1 METGVKPKTIKS
13 KTKRRTPCPNGERRN
28 KKTGICEKYNA
39 TKKRTD
45 MDVPP
50 VSASASPVSALPAP
64 VPAPVSASPVS
75 ASPAPVPAPVSA
87 TKTKRRTP
95 CPNGERRNKKT
106 GKCEKYNAT
115 KKRTDMPVP
124 AAPAPA
130 APVTDEPAPEPAP
143 APAEPAPAPAE
154 PAPAEPAPAAPA
166 PATKTKN
173 DQELLDRKELSN
185 NENSDYD
192 FLYPNLNDPNFNIK
206 IAERKEFNDNQYDGD
221 IEKHKNIEEHANL
234 LCNSEFEMAAHQL
247 FIRNFLS
254 FQTPYNSL
262 LLYHGLGSGKTC
274 SAISVAEEMRDY
286 VMQMG
291 ISSQIII
298 VASPNVQTNF
308 RTQLFD
314 ARKLKLIDDMW
325 NIRSC
330 TGNKFLKEINP
341 MNMKG
346 LKEVDVMKQI
356 NKLIDTYYVF
366 YGYVQFANYI
376 EQIETKDLNISKKE
390 KLKNEFNNRLII
402 IDEVHNIRVADDKD
416 KRVANALTKLIEMVY
431 TIRLLLLSAT
441 PMFNNYKEIIWL
453 INLMNK
459 NDRRSTITVNEVFNK
474 DGSFKL
480 ATNKDEEG
488 GQAKLERKATG
499 YISFVRGENPY
510 TFPYR
515 LFPKEFSPENT
526 FETKPYPEKQLNGT
540 TPLVEEKQIKH
551 ISLYLTDIGEYQKR
565 GYAYIM
571 QRIQLSTLESAEAEA
586 ETEAEAKSESF
597 GYTVLQEP
605 LQGLNIIYPDER
617 LNEENPTIN
626 SNELIGG
633 GGLKRIMN
641 FEMEPVRGNFS
652 YKKKAS
658 ATDRIFSPEE
668 IGKYSGKI
676 KKICDTILKA
686 EGVILIYS
694 QYIDAGLVPM
704 ALALEEL
711 GFSRSGDIKS
721 LFSTPPASKLNG
733 MKYVMITG
741 DKSFSPNPENDI
753 KMATN
758 DDNINGKK
766 VKVVLISQTGA
777 EGLDLRFVRQVH
789 ILEPWYNMSRI
800 EQIIGRAVRTCSH
813 KDLPFAKRNVEIY
826 LYASLQDE
834 PSVETADLY
843 LYRLAEEKA
852 IKIGK
857 VSRVLKEISIDCI
870 LNKGQQNFSEE
881 NMTAKG
887 IEPVTIEL
895 ASGKKF
901 DGIEHDKYKIGDK
914 PFSSICDYM
923 ESCTYTCRPDKDLS
937 EEEPKMDTY
946 NEKFI
951 MMNTDKLILN
961 IKQLMRERFFY
972 RKAEIVSLLNIK
984 KQYPLVQINAAL
996 HQLIE
1001 DKNEYIRDKYGRD
1014 GNLVN
1019 IDDLYLFQPLELND
1033 KNISIFER
1041 SVPLDVKHNNI
1052 HIKLPKG
1059 VEVIEPLIA
1068 IKERTEEDRNQII
1081 YKDIVAKYEMAINPQ
1096 TINLGEKNWYMLCNS
1111 SIEIL
1116 KNKEKEF
1123 KEGEREKRKK
1133 HIFNTKKTNY
1143 FIAQHIT
1150 DELSLADIL
1159 VLLND
1164 LDEHPELFDIPIE
1177 KEKTKEYVFKY
1188 IKDYIK
1194 TKILKGKKDIK
1205 GILWTSKNKPEIIVK
1220 QGTSKW
1226 HLAEPQDIKDLEEI
1240 TDKKINDIK
1249 TNMNK
1254 FIGFMLYFKNE
1265 DYLVFKT
1272 KDTENPRDT
1281 GLRCDQRS
1289 MKENSIN
1296 FLNKVIGIAM
1306 KDKEMII
1313 FSFDKNTEKEFW
1325 QKKICIIQELYL
1337 RSFDDD
1343 AMLKKRWFLFPSES
1357 VLVNIEKFPEKLKT
1371 KKMVAKKKGLL

>member
-1 METGVKPKTIKS
+1 METGLNPKTIKS
-13 KTKRRTPCPNGERRN
+13 KTKRRTPCPKGER
-28 KKTGICEKYNA
+28 I
-39 TKKRTD
+39 
-45 MDVPP
+45 
-50 VSASASPVSALPAP
+50 
-64 VPAPVSASPVS
+64 
-75 ASPAPVPAPVSA
+75 
-87 TKTKRRTP
+87 
-95 CPNGERRNKKT
+95 NKKT
-106 GKCEKYNAT
+106 GKCEKYNGT
-115 KKRTDMPVP
+115 KKRTVIDMPAP

-130 APVTDEPAPEPAP
+130 APVTDEPAEP
-143 APAEPAPAPAE
+143 APAEPAPA
-154 PAPAEPAPAAPA
+154 PAPAAPA

-390 KLKNEFNNRLII
+390 NLKKVFNNRLII
-402 IDEVHNIRVADDKD
+402 IDEVHNIRVTDDKD
-416 KRVANALTKLIEMVY
+416 KRVANALMKLIETVY
-431 TIRLLLLSAT
+431 TLRLLLLSAT

-474 DGSFKL
+474 DGSFKI
-480 ATNKDEEG
+480 ATNKDEES
-488 GQAKLERKATG
+488 GQDKLERKATG

-540 TPLVEEKQIKH
+540 TPLVEEKRIKH
-551 ISLYLTDIGEYQKR
+551 ISLYLTDMGEYQKR
-565 GYAYIM
+565 GYDYIM
-571 QRIQLSTLESAEAEA
+571 QRIQLSILERAEAEAEA
-586 ETEAEAKSESF
+586 ETKSESF

-617 LNEENPTIN
+617 LNEENPTVN
-626 SNELIGG
+626 SNELIGA

-652 YKKKAS
+652 YKKKTS
-658 ATDRIFSPEE
+658 IFSPQE

-676 KKICDTILKA
+676 KKICDLLLKA

-711 GFSRSGDIKS
+711 GFSRSGEIKS
-721 LFSTPPASKLNG
+721 LFATPPATKLNG

-758 DDNINGKK
+758 DDNVNGKK

-777 EGLDLRFVRQVH
+777 EGLDLKFVRQVH

-813 KDLPFAKRNVEIY
+813 KDLPFTKRNVEIY

-834 PSVETADLY
+834 PKVETADLY

-901 DGIEHDKYKIGDK
+901 DGVEHDKYKIGDK
-914 PFSSICDYM
+914 PYSAICDYM

-951 MMNTDKLILN
+951 MMNTDKLILS

-972 RKAEIVSLLNIK
+972 RKAEIVNLLNIK
-984 KQYPLVQINAAL
+984 KKYPLVQINAAL

-1001 DKNEYIRDKYGRD
+1001 DKNEYIVDKYGRD

-1019 IDDLYLFQPLELND
+1019 IDDLYLFQPLELNN
-1033 KNISIFER
+1033 KSISLFER

-1059 VEVIEPLIA
+1059 LDVVEPIIA
-1068 IKERTEEDRNQII
+1068 LKERKEEDRNERI
-1081 YKDIVAKYEMAINPQ
+1081 YKNIESKYEMAINPQ

-1116 KNKEKEF
+1116 KKKEKEF
-1123 KEGEREKRKK
+1123 KEKEKRKK

-1150 DELSLADIL
+1150 DELSLADII
-1159 VLLND
+1159 VILND
-1164 LDEHPELFDIPIE
+1164 LDAKPEFFDIPIE
-1177 KEKTKEYVFKY
+1177 EEKNKKYVFKH

-1194 TKILKGKKDIK
+1194 TKILNGRRGIK
-1205 GILWTSKNKPEIIVK
+1205 GILWTAKNKQEYIVK
-1220 QGTSKW
+1220 QGTEKW
-1226 HLAEPQDIKDLEEI
+1226 HLAEPQDIKDLDDI
-1240 TDKKINDIK
+1240 IDQNINDIK

-1254 FIGFMLYFKNE
+1254 FIGFMLHFKNE
-1265 DYLVFKT
+1265 DYMVFKT

-1289 MKENSIN
+1289 MKENSII
-1296 FLNKVIGIAM
+1296 FLNKIIGIAM
-1306 KDKEMII
+1306 KDKEMNI
-1313 FSFDKNTEKEFW
+1313 FVFEKAVEDDKKTKKDDKKSQKDEKKTDKEFW
-1325 QKKICIIQELYL
+1325 QKKICIIQEMYL
-1337 RSFDDD
+1337 RSFDDE
-1343 AMLKKRWFLFPSES
+1343 AMLKKRWFLYPSES
-1357 VLVNIEKFPEKLKT
+1357 VLVNIEKYPKKLKP
-1371 KKMVAKKKGLL
+1371 KKIASKKKKGLL

>member
-1 METGVKPKTIKS
+1 METGVNPKTIKS
-13 KTKRRTPCPNGERRN
+13 KTKRRTPCPKGERIN
-28 KKTGICEKYNA
+28 KKTGKCEKYNG
-39 TKKRTD
+39 TKKRTVID
-45 MDVPP
+45 MPASAEPEPVPAEP
-50 VSASASPVSALPAP
+50 VSAESVSAEPEPVSAEPAP
-64 VPAPVSASPVS
+64 APAP
-75 ASPAPVPAPVSA
+75 APTAKS
-87 TKTKRRTP
+87 KRRTP
-95 CPNGERRNKKT
+95 CPKGERRNKKT
-106 GKCEKYNAT
+106 GKCEKYNGT
-115 KKRTDMPVP
+115 KKRTVIDMPVP
-124 AAPAPA
+124 ATDA
-130 APVTDEPAPEPAP
+130 TDEPAPVPAP
-143 APAEPAPAPAE
+143 APAEP
-154 PAPAEPAPAAPA
+154 EPAPAALAPAPAALA

-173 DQELLDRKELSN
+173 EQELLDRKELSN

-298 VASPNVQTNF
+298 VAAPNVQTNF

-314 ARKLKLIDDMW
+314 ARKLKLIDGMW

-390 KLKNEFNNRLII
+390 NLKKVFNNRLII
-402 IDEVHNIRVADDKD
+402 IDEVHNIRVTDDKD
-416 KRVANALTKLIEMVY
+416 KRVANALMKLIETVY
-431 TIRLLLLSAT
+431 TLRLLLLSAT

-474 DGSFKL
+474 DGSFKI
-480 ATNKDEEG
+480 ATNKDEES
-488 GQAKLERKATG
+488 GQDKLERKATG

-540 TPLVEEKQIKH
+540 TPLVEEKRIKH
-551 ISLYLTDIGEYQKR
+551 ISLYLTDMGEYQKR
-565 GYAYIM
+565 GYDYIM

-586 ETEAEAKSESF
+586 EAETKSESF

-617 LNEENPTIN
+617 LNEENPTVN
-626 SNELIGG
+626 SNELIGA

-652 YKKKAS
+652 YKKKTS
-658 ATDRIFSPEE
+658 IFSPQE

-676 KKICDTILKA
+676 KKICDLILKA

-721 LFSTPPASKLNG
+721 LFATPPASKLNG

-758 DDNINGKK
+758 DDNVNGKK

-777 EGLDLRFVRQVH
+777 EGLDLKFVRQVH

-813 KDLPFAKRNVEIY
+813 KDLPFTKRNVEIY

-834 PSVETADLY
+834 PKVETADLY

-870 LNKGQQNFSEE
+870 
-881 NMTAKG
+881 
-887 IEPVTIEL
+887 
-895 ASGKKF
+895 
-901 DGIEHDKYKIGDK
+901 
-914 PFSSICDYM
+914 
-923 ESCTYTCRPDKDLS
+923 
-937 EEEPKMDTY
+937 
-946 NEKFI
+946 
-951 MMNTDKLILN
+951 
-961 IKQLMRERFFY
+961 
-972 RKAEIVSLLNIK
+972 
-984 KQYPLVQINAAL
+984 
-996 HQLIE
+996 
-1001 DKNEYIRDKYGRD
+1001 
-1014 GNLVN
+1014 
-1019 IDDLYLFQPLELND
+1019 
-1033 KNISIFER
+1033 
-1041 SVPLDVKHNNI
+1041 
-1052 HIKLPKG
+1052 
-1059 VEVIEPLIA
+1059 
-1068 IKERTEEDRNQII
+1068 
-1081 YKDIVAKYEMAINPQ
+1081 
-1096 TINLGEKNWYMLCNS
+1096 
-1111 SIEIL
+1111 
-1116 KNKEKEF
+1116 
-1123 KEGEREKRKK
+1123 
-1133 HIFNTKKTNY
+1133 
-1143 FIAQHIT
+1143 
-1150 DELSLADIL
+1150 
-1159 VLLND
+1159 
-1164 LDEHPELFDIPIE
+1164 
-1177 KEKTKEYVFKY
+1177 
-1188 IKDYIK
+1188 
-1194 TKILKGKKDIK
+1194 
-1205 GILWTSKNKPEIIVK
+1205 
-1220 QGTSKW
+1220 
-1226 HLAEPQDIKDLEEI
+1226 
-1240 TDKKINDIK
+1240 
-1249 TNMNK
+1249 
-1254 FIGFMLYFKNE
+1254 
-1265 DYLVFKT
+1265 
-1272 KDTENPRDT
+1272 
-1281 GLRCDQRS
+1281 
-1289 MKENSIN
+1289 
-1296 FLNKVIGIAM
+1296 
-1306 KDKEMII
+1306 
-1313 FSFDKNTEKEFW
+1313 
-1325 QKKICIIQELYL
+1325 
-1337 RSFDDD
+1337 
-1343 AMLKKRWFLFPSES
+1343 
-1357 VLVNIEKFPEKLKT
+1357 
-1371 KKMVAKKKGLL
+1371 